1 MMRLD
6 DERELDMKIE
16 MVMELIS
23 KKIKGGIGS
32 QDVQEI
38 NESLNKLITNSK
50 RSTNSLNFSQVA
62 NS

>member
-1 MMRLD
+1 MRLD

>member
-32 QDVQEI
+32 EDVQEI
-38 NESLNKLITNSK
+38 DENLNKLITNSK